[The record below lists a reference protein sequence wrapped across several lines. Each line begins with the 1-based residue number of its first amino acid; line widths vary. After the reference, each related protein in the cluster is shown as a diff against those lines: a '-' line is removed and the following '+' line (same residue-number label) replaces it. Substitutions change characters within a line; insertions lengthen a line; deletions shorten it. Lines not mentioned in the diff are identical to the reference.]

1 MNGGMYSVTTSQAA
15 LNALCTFEVF
25 CWFCVGECIG
35 KGSLIGYNVWSS
47 TTNVN
52 YSIYYSGSL
61 ILRYPSPL
69 N

>member
-35 KGSLIGYNVWSS
+35 KGSLIGYNV
-47 TTNVN
+47 
-52 YSIYYSGSL
+52 
-61 ILRYPSPL
+61 
-69 N
+69 